1 MILATLRMIPTILKM
16 VHATLKLIH
25 AILKWYMRHF
35 KWCLRRLKRYVW
47 HIELYMLYLKWYLR
61 YKETLLIKQ
70 EGGGE
75 GDFILFI
82 LFFIIQITRTI
93 SFPWERLKWEIRAVF
108 FYGGGEEEGFIGAV
122 WNTVFIY
129 QSSCCHDDRLPSWL
143 CNLTSWWL
151 PLIMPSWLPWWL
163 PLIMTSWLPWW
174 LCCCHHGNGH
184 GHHPLISRQACC
196 CSALRCFIDLW
207 RSIINNAAP
216 YIASVY

>member
-93 SFPWERLKWEIRAVF
+93 SFPWERLKWEIGEVF
-108 FYGGGEEEGFIGAV
+108 LGVGGRGGGGKDLTVQYEIQSYSYIPVIMVSWSSRCRASLAV
-122 WNTVFIY
+122 V
-129 QSSCCHDDRLPSWL
+129 L
-143 CNLTSWWL
+143 C
-151 PLIMPSWLPWWL
+151 
-163 PLIMTSWLPWW
+163 
-174 LCCCHHGNGH
+174 
-184 GHHPLISRQACC
+184 
-196 CSALRCFIDLW
+196 CFIDLW